1 MSCSS
6 SSPPRARAP
15 RLVARLLDA
24 CESLAVRSGCKEIMA
39 GINTARHEAYRQIID
54 RGFRAFMEGIAM
66 LRPNQPATIG
76 RTVS

>member
-1 MSCSS
+1 
-6 SSPPRARAP
+6 
-15 RLVARLLDA
+15 
-24 CESLAVRSGCKEIMA
+24 MA